1 MTKPT
6 LIVMCGVP
14 GSGKDYAIAHSKL
27 LCDVN
32 EPPLVVSR
40 DIIRYSLVKENE
52 PYFSREKEVFEA
64 FISQICDGLAAG
76 KEVIANAT
84 HINEVSR
91 KKLLNAVRRHYCGEF
106 NIIYYIVVK
115 NYDIISRQNSK
126 RQGRERVPEKSL
138 QDIYNKFTV
147 PSFSEDPAIT
157 YIVIQN
163 LDVND
168 PAIIDRAK

>member
-6 LIVMCGVP
+6 LIIMCGVP
-14 GSGKDYAIAHSKL
+14 GSGKDYAITHSEL
-27 LCDVN
+27 LVDN
-32 EPPLVVSR
+32 EKPPLIVSR
-40 DIIRYSLVKENE
+40 DAIRYSLVKENE
-52 PYFSREKEVFEA
+52 PYFSREKEVFED

-91 KKLLNAVRRHYCGEF
+91 KKLLNAIRKHYCGEF
-106 NIIYYIVVK
+106 NIIYYTVVK
-115 NYDIISRQNSK
+115 NYYVVSQQNSE

-138 QDIYNKFTV
+138 RDIYNKFTI

-168 PAIIDRAK
+168 PFIIDRAK